1 MPALQLLAPDGIAIL
16 VSVTGGERRFEVDV
30 AGWNRQLVL
39 GNQVVLGTVNAG
51 RRHFEAGV
59 RDLQMLESRYGG
71 WLARL
76 ITRRIHFTDV
86 KALIERDSKDI
97 KTVLEFS

>member
-1 MPALQLLAPDGIAIL
+1 MPALGLLAPDGIGIL

-39 GNQVVLGTVNAG
+39 GNQIVLGTVNAG

-59 RDLQMLESRYGG
+59 RDLQQLESRYPG
-71 WLARL
+71 WVGRM
-76 ITRRIHFTDV
+76 ITRRLHFTD
-86 KALIERDSKDI
+86 LETLLQRDAKDI
-97 KTVLEFS
+97 KTVLEFA